1 MPNGGLP
8 PFASERSTSSAGGVL
23 REILILAAVAIAVA
37 FLMKAT
43 VAQAFYIPSPSM
55 VPQLE
60 VRDKIVV
67 SKLAYH
73 LHDPRRGD
81 IVVFD
86 CPPEVPTCKRPK
98 HRFLPL
104 RLAHDLGEAVGLVQ
118 PDKDE
123 FIKRV
128 VALPGERVEAH
139 DGSVF
144 VNGHRLTEPY
154 LPRGVQTDDFPPQ
167 TVPPGHLWVMGDNR
181 GDSEDSRIF
190 GPILRQKVV
199 GRTVLRIWPLTHI
212 SFL

>member
-1 MPNGGLP
+1 MAGGGLP
-8 PFASERSTSSAGGVL
+8 PFATERSPAGGIA
-23 REILILAAVAIAVA
+23 REIVVLAAVAVLVA

-86 CPPEVPTCKRPK
+86 CPPEVTTCKRAP
-98 HRFLPL
+98 HRILPL
-104 RLAHDLGEAVGLVQ
+104 RLLHDLGEAIGLVQ

-128 VALPGERVEAH
+128 IGLPGDRVEAH

-144 VNGHRLTEPY
+144 VNGHRLVEPY
-154 LPRGVQTDDFPPQ
+154 LPKSVQTDDFDQQ
-167 TVPPGHLWVMGDNR
+167 TVPAGRLWVMGDNR

-190 GPILRQKVV
+190 GPIDRRKIV

>member
-1 MPNGGLP
+1 MADGGLP
-8 PFASERSTSSAGGVL
+8 PFASPSTASSVHL
-23 REILILAAVAIAVA
+23 IVREIVILAAVAVAVA

-86 CPPEVPTCKRPK
+86 CPPEVSTCKRAS

-104 RLAHDLGEAVGLVQ
+104 RLLHDLGEAIGLVQ

-123 FIKRV
+123 FIKRIV
-128 VALPGERVEAH
+128 GLPGETVEGH
-139 DGSVF
+139 DGHVF
-144 VNGHRLTEPY
+144 INGHRLEEPY
-154 LPRGVQTDDFPPQ
+154 LPSGVVT
-167 TVPPGHLWVMGDNR
+167 
-181 GDSEDSRIF
+181 ED
-190 GPILRQKVV
+190 
-199 GRTVLRIWPLTHI
+199 
-212 SFL
+212 